1 MSDPQLDW
9 DQAEVRNGKLRLPV
23 SGTRPRGWSESFE
36 KTVRLLGGDWKQ
48 VKLKKRR
55 VQVDGVRPGG
65 EEKLRH
71 FLESAVQQ
79 ANEEHRDPDSRS
91 DHGERDGT
99 DQHPQG
105 AASESPDARMTERF
119 RAFGSAADDGGHR

>member
-1 MSDPQLDW
+1 MSDPQLEW
-9 DQAEVRNGKLRLPV
+9 DQAEVRDGKLRLPV

-36 KTVRLLGGDWKQ
+36 RTVRLLGGDWKK

-55 VQVDGVRPGG
+55 VQVDGVQPGS

-91 DHGERDGT
+91 GPGERDGT
-99 DQHPQG
+99 DQQP
-105 AASESPDARMTERF
+105 
-119 RAFGSAADDGGHR
+119 RAQRANPPMPV